1 MYDLQGNKAYVLC
14 FVILVTSIAISFK
27 FTNTYTGKVFNQC
40 LMPSQIS
47 NILKFLLDLSKLLSV
62 KYPAMDRVLLTNPA
76 IATNSKDSPTNVLYP
91 PK

>member
-1 MYDLQGNKAYVLC
+1 
-14 FVILVTSIAISFK
+14 
-27 FTNTYTGKVFNQC
+27 
-40 LMPSQIS
+40 MPSQIS